1 MEDDKYYFWL
11 GADAANVK
19 ETRPLSA
26 EEKEEE
32 FLRNQHEDE
41 YKGRYDVDTLRD

>member
-1 MEDDKYYFWL
+1 MEDEQYYFWL
-11 GADAANVK
+11 GADADGWGGG
-19 ETRPLSA
+19 RPLSA

-41 YKGRYDVDTLRD
+41 YRSAK